1 MAVVATGFFD
11 GVHLG
16 HREVIKTLVSSA
28 RKKGEEALVVTF
40 DAHPRTVLQQDAG
53 RLRLL
58 TTPQE
63 RERLLLSLGV
73 DRVETI
79 PFSKQFASMDAE
91 SYIRNVLMDKF
102 KATSIILGYDNRL
115 GSDMLGVGEIGN
127 LCAGLGLKMEEVAP
141 YVMPDGTTV
150 SSTRIRNSLAGG
162 MVDYANDMLGYKYM
176 LTGVVVSGKQIGRT
190 IGFPTANT
198 LPSAP
203 LKLVPERGVYLTE
216 VDVLGGHFYGMT
228 NIGDVVETNIFDF
241 DESIYGLEL
250 TLRFISRIRDMRTMN
265 GLDDLK
271 SQLSAD
277 KLSALQMLNALNQL
291 SYLS

>member
-53 RLRLL
+53 KLRLL

-63 RERLLLSLGV
+63 RERLLRSLGV

-102 KATSIILGYDNRL
+102 NATSIILGYDNRL
-115 GSDMLGVGEIGN
+115 GSDMLGVKEIGN
-127 LCAGLGLKMEEVAP
+127 LCAELGLKMEEVAP

-150 SSTRIRNSLAGG
+150 SSTRIRNSLSDG
-162 MVDYANDMLGYKYM
+162 MVDYANDMLGYRYM

-228 NIGDVVETNIFDF
+228 NIGDIVETNIFDF

-277 KLSALQMLNALNQL
+277 KLSALQMLNALN
-291 SYLS
+291 

>member
-1 MAVVATGFFD
+1 
-11 GVHLG
+11 
-16 HREVIKTLVSSA
+16 
-28 RKKGEEALVVTF
+28 
-40 DAHPRTVLQQDAG
+40 
-53 RLRLL
+53 
-58 TTPQE
+58 
-63 RERLLLSLGV
+63 
-73 DRVETI
+73 
-79 PFSKQFASMDAE
+79 
-91 SYIRNVLMDKF
+91 
-102 KATSIILGYDNRL
+102 
-115 GSDMLGVGEIGN
+115 MLGVKEIGN
-127 LCAGLGLKMEEVAP
+127 LCAELGLKMEEVAP

-150 SSTRIRNSLAGG
+150 SSTRIRNSLSDG
-162 MVDYANDMLGYKYM
+162 MVDYANDMLGYRYM

-228 NIGDVVETNIFDF
+228 NIGDIVETNIFDF

-250 TLRFISRIRDMRTMN
+250 TLRFISRIRDMRTMS

-277 KLSALQMLNALNQL
+277 KSSALQMLNALN
-291 SYLS
+291 

>member
-91 SYIRNVLMDKF
+91 SYIRKVLMDKF
-102 KATSIILGYDNRL
+102 KATSIVLGYDNRL

-277 KLSALQMLNALNQL
+277 KLSALQMLNALN
-291 SYLS
+291 

>member
-53 RLRLL
+53 KLRLL

-250 TLRFISRIRDMRTMN
+250 TLRFISRIRDMRTMS

-277 KLSALQMLNALNQL
+277 KLSALQMLNALN
-291 SYLS
+291 

>member
-91 SYIRNVLMDKF
+91 SYIRDVLMDKF

-150 SSTRIRNSLAGG
+150 SSTRIRNSLSGG

-176 LTGVVVSGKQIGRT
+176 LTGVVVSAKQIGRT

-250 TLRFISRIRDMRTMN
+250 TLRFISRIRDMRTMS

-277 KLSALQMLNALNQL
+277 KLSALQMLNALN
-291 SYLS
+291 

>member
-53 RLRLL
+53 KLRLL

-102 KATSIILGYDNRL
+102 NATSIILGYDNRL
-115 GSDMLGVGEIGN
+115 GSDMLGVKEIEN
-127 LCAGLGLKMEEVAP
+127 LCAELGLKMEEVAP

-150 SSTRIRNSLAGG
+150 SSTRIRNSLSDG
-162 MVDYANDMLGYKYM
+162 MVDYANDMLGYRYM

-250 TLRFISRIRDMRTMN
+250 TLRFVSRIRDMRTMS

-277 KLSALQMLNALNQL
+277 KSSALQMLNALN
-291 SYLS
+291 

>member
-53 RLRLL
+53 KLRLL

-102 KATSIILGYDNRL
+102 NATSIIIGYDNRL
-115 GSDMLGVGEIGN
+115 GSDMLGVKEIGN
-127 LCAGLGLKMEEVAP
+127 LCAELGLKMEEVAP

-150 SSTRIRNSLAGG
+150 SSTRIRNSLSDG
-162 MVDYANDMLGYKYM
+162 MVDYANDMLGYRYM

-228 NIGDVVETNIFDF
+228 NIGDIVETNIFDF

-250 TLRFISRIRDMRTMN
+250 TLRFVSRIRDMRTMS

-277 KLSALQMLNALNQL
+277 KLSALQMLNALN
-291 SYLS
+291 

>member
-250 TLRFISRIRDMRTMN
+250 TLRFISRIRDMRIMS

>member
-73 DRVETI
+73 DKVETI
-79 PFSKQFASMDAE
+79 PFSRQFASMDAE
-91 SYIRNVLMDKF
+91 SYIRNVLLDKF
-102 KATSIILGYDNRL
+102 NATSIILGYDNRL
-115 GSDMLGVGEIGN
+115 GSDMLGVKEIGN
-127 LCAGLGLKMEEVAP
+127 LCAGLGLKMGEVAP
-141 YVMPDGTTV
+141 YMMPDGTTV

-216 VDVLGGHFYGMT
+216 VDVLGDHFYGMT

-277 KLSALQMLNALNQL
+277 KSSALQMLNALN
-291 SYLS
+291 

>member
-115 GSDMLGVGEIGN
+115 GSDMLGVKEIGN
-127 LCAGLGLKMEEVAP
+127 LCAGLGLTMEEIAP

-150 SSTRIRNSLAGG
+150 SSTRIRNSLSGG

-250 TLRFISRIRDMRTMN
+250 TLRFVSRIRDMRTMS

-277 KLSALQMLNALNQL
+277 KSSALQMLNALN
-291 SYLS
+291 

>member
-127 LCAGLGLKMEEVAP
+127 LCAGLGLKKEEVAP

-250 TLRFISRIRDMRTMN
+250 TLRFISRIRDMRTMS

>member
-115 GSDMLGVGEIGN
+115 GSDMLGVKEIGN
-127 LCAGLGLKMEEVAP
+127 LCAGLGLEMEEVAP

-150 SSTRIRNSLAGG
+150 SSTRIRNSRAGG

-176 LTGVVVSGKQIGRT
+176 LTGVVVSGRQIGRT

-216 VDVLGGHFYGMT
+216 VDALGGHFYGMT

-250 TLRFISRIRDMRTMN
+250 TLRFISRIRDMRTMS

-277 KLSALQMLNALNQL
+277 KLSALQMLNALN
-291 SYLS
+291 

>member
-115 GSDMLGVGEIGN
+115 GSDMLGVKEIGN
-127 LCAGLGLKMEEVAP
+127 LCAELGLKMEEVAP

-150 SSTRIRNSLAGG
+150 SSTRIRNSLSDG
-162 MVDYANDMLGYKYM
+162 MVDYANDMLGYRYM

-228 NIGDVVETNIFDF
+228 NIGDIVETNIFDF

-250 TLRFISRIRDMRTMN
+250 TLRFVSRIRDMRTMS

-277 KLSALQMLNALNQL
+277 KSSALQMLNALN
-291 SYLS
+291 

>member
-53 RLRLL
+53 KLRLL

-102 KATSIILGYDNRL
+102 NATSIILGYDNRL
-115 GSDMLGVGEIGN
+115 GSDMLGVKEIGH

-162 MVDYANDMLGYKYM
+162 MVDYANDMLGYRYM

-228 NIGDVVETNIFDF
+228 NIGDIVETNIFDF

-250 TLRFISRIRDMRTMN
+250 TLRFVSRIRDMRTMS

-277 KLSALQMLNALNQL
+277 KLSALQMLNALN
-291 SYLS
+291 

>member
-150 SSTRIRNSLAGG
+150 SSTRIRNTLSGG
-162 MVDYANDMLGYKYM
+162 MVDYANDMLGYRYM

-250 TLRFISRIRDMRTMN
+250 TLRFISRIRDMRTMS

-277 KLSALQMLNALNQL
+277 KLSALQMLNALN
-291 SYLS
+291 

>member
-53 RLRLL
+53 KLRLL

-102 KATSIILGYDNRL
+102 NATSIILGYDNRL
-115 GSDMLGVGEIGN
+115 GSDMLGVKEIGN
-127 LCAGLGLKMEEVAP
+127 LCAELGLKMEEVAP

-150 SSTRIRNSLAGG
+150 SSTRIRNSLSDG
-162 MVDYANDMLGYKYM
+162 MMDYANDMLGYRYM

-250 TLRFISRIRDMRTMN
+250 TLRFVSRIRDMRTMS

-277 KLSALQMLNALNQL
+277 KSSALQMLNALN
-291 SYLS
+291 

>member
-53 RLRLL
+53 KLRLL

-102 KATSIILGYDNRL
+102 NATSIILGYDNRL
-115 GSDMLGVGEIGN
+115 GSDMLGVKEIGN
-127 LCAGLGLKMEEVAP
+127 LCAELGLKMEEVAP

-150 SSTRIRNSLAGG
+150 SSTRIRNSLSGG
-162 MVDYANDMLGYKYM
+162 MVDYANDMLGYRYM

-228 NIGDVVETNIFDF
+228 NIGDIVETNIFDF

-250 TLRFISRIRDMRTMN
+250 TLRFVSRIRDMRTMS

-277 KLSALQMLNALNQL
+277 KSSALQMLNALN
-291 SYLS
+291 

>member
-79 PFSKQFASMDAE
+79 PFSRQFASMDAE

-102 KATSIILGYDNRL
+102 NATSIILGYDNRL
-115 GSDMLGVGEIGN
+115 GSDMLGVKEIGN
-127 LCAGLGLKMEEVAP
+127 LCAGLGLKMGEVAP
-141 YVMPDGTTV
+141 YMMPDGTTV

-277 KLSALQMLNALNQL
+277 KSSALQMLNALN
-291 SYLS
+291 

>member
-79 PFSKQFASMDAE
+79 PFSKQFASMEAE
-91 SYIRNVLMDKF
+91 SYIRKVLMDKF

-115 GSDMLGVGEIGN
+115 GSDMLGVKEIGN
-127 LCAGLGLKMEEVAP
+127 LCAGLGLTMEEIAP

-250 TLRFISRIRDMRTMN
+250 TLRFISRIRDMRTMS

-277 KLSALQMLNALNQL
+277 KLSALQMLNALN
-291 SYLS
+291 

>member
-53 RLRLL
+53 KLRLL

-115 GSDMLGVGEIGN
+115 GSDMLGVKEIGN
-127 LCAGLGLKMEEVAP
+127 LCAELGLKMEEVAP

-150 SSTRIRNSLAGG
+150 SSTRIRNSLSDG
-162 MVDYANDMLGYKYM
+162 MVDYANDMLGYRYM

-198 LPSAP
+198 MPSAP

-250 TLRFISRIRDMRTMN
+250 TLRFISRIRDMRTMS

-277 KLSALQMLNALNQL
+277 KLSALQMLNALN
-291 SYLS
+291 

>member
-73 DRVETI
+73 YRVETI

-115 GSDMLGVGEIGN
+115 GSDMLGVKEIGC

-250 TLRFISRIRDMRTMN
+250 TLRFISRIRDMRTMS

-277 KLSALQMLNALNQL
+277 KLSALQMLNALN
-291 SYLS
+291 

>member
-28 RKKGEEALVVTF
+28 RKKGEEALAVTF

-250 TLRFISRIRDMRTMN
+250 TLRFISRIRDMRTMS

-277 KLSALQMLNALNQL
+277 KLSALQMLNALN
-291 SYLS
+291 

>member
-102 KATSIILGYDNRL
+102 NATSIILGYDNRL
-115 GSDMLGVGEIGN
+115 GSDMLGVKEIGN
-127 LCAGLGLKMEEVAP
+127 LCAELGLKMEEVAP

-150 SSTRIRNSLAGG
+150 SSTRIRNSLSGG
-162 MVDYANDMLGYKYM
+162 MVDYANDMLGYRYM

-228 NIGDVVETNIFDF
+228 NIGDIVETNIFDF

-250 TLRFISRIRDMRTMN
+250 TLRFVSRIRDMRTMS

-277 KLSALQMLNALNQL
+277 KSSALQMLNALN
-291 SYLS
+291 

>member
-102 KATSIILGYDNRL
+102 NATSIILGYDNRL

-250 TLRFISRIRDMRTMN
+250 TLRFISRIRDMRTMS

-277 KLSALQMLNALNQL
+277 KLSALQMLNALN
-291 SYLS
+291 

>member
-91 SYIRNVLMDKF
+91 SYIRKVLMDKF

-250 TLRFISRIRDMRTMN
+250 TLRFISRIRDMRTMS

-277 KLSALQMLNALNQL
+277 KLSALQMLNALN
-291 SYLS
+291 

>member
-91 SYIRNVLMDKF
+91 SYIRNVLMDRF

-250 TLRFISRIRDMRTMN
+250 TLRFISRIRDMRTMS

-277 KLSALQMLNALNQL
+277 KLSALQMLNALN
-291 SYLS
+291 

>member
-102 KATSIILGYDNRL
+102 KATSIVLGYDNRL

-150 SSTRIRNSLAGG
+150 SSTRIRNSLSSG

-216 VDVLGGHFYGMT
+216 VDVLGDHFYGMT

-250 TLRFISRIRDMRTMN
+250 TLRFISRIRDMRTMS

-277 KLSALQMLNALNQL
+277 KLSALQMLNALN
-291 SYLS
+291 

>member
-102 KATSIILGYDNRL
+102 NATSIILGYDNRL
-115 GSDMLGVGEIGN
+115 GSDMLGVKEIGN
-127 LCAGLGLKMEEVAP
+127 LCAELGLKMEEVAP

-162 MVDYANDMLGYKYM
+162 MVDYANDMLGYRYM

-228 NIGDVVETNIFDF
+228 NIGDIVETNIFDF

-250 TLRFISRIRDMRTMN
+250 TLRFVSKIRDMRTMS

-277 KLSALQMLNALNQL
+277 KSSALQMLNALN
-291 SYLS
+291 Y

>member
-250 TLRFISRIRDMRTMN
+250 TLRFISRIRDMRTMS

-277 KLSALQMLNALNQL
+277 KLSALQMLNALN
-291 SYLS
+291 

>member
-53 RLRLL
+53 KLRLL

-102 KATSIILGYDNRL
+102 NATSIILGYDNRL
-115 GSDMLGVGEIGN
+115 GSDMLGVKEIGN
-127 LCAGLGLKMEEVAP
+127 LCAELGLKMEEVAP

-150 SSTRIRNSLAGG
+150 SSTRIRNSLSGG
-162 MVDYANDMLGYKYM
+162 MVDYANDMLGYRYM

-228 NIGDVVETNIFDF
+228 NIGDIVETNIFDF

-250 TLRFISRIRDMRTMN
+250 TLRFISRIRDMRTMS

-277 KLSALQMLNALNQL
+277 KSSALQMLNALN
-291 SYLS
+291 

>member
-53 RLRLL
+53 KLRLL

-79 PFSKQFASMDAE
+79 PFSKQFASMDAK

-102 KATSIILGYDNRL
+102 NATSIILGYDNRL
-115 GSDMLGVGEIGN
+115 GSDMLGVKEIGN
-127 LCAGLGLKMEEVAP
+127 LCAELGLKMEEVAP

-150 SSTRIRNSLAGG
+150 SSTRIRNSLSDG

-203 LKLVPERGVYLTE
+203 LKLVPERGVYLTD

-228 NIGDVVETNIFDF
+228 NIGDIVETNIFDF

-250 TLRFISRIRDMRTMN
+250 TLRFISRIRDMRTMS

-277 KLSALQMLNALNQL
+277 KSSALQMLNALN
-291 SYLS
+291 

>member
-53 RLRLL
+53 KLRLL

-102 KATSIILGYDNRL
+102 NATSIILGYDNRL
-115 GSDMLGVGEIGN
+115 GSDMLGVKEIGN
-127 LCAGLGLKMEEVAP
+127 LCAELGLKMEEVTP

-150 SSTRIRNSLAGG
+150 SSTRIRNSLSDG
-162 MVDYANDMLGYKYM
+162 MVDYANDMLGYRYM

-250 TLRFISRIRDMRTMN
+250 TLRFVSRIRDMRTMS
-265 GLDDLK
+265 GLYDLK

-277 KLSALQMLNALNQL
+277 KSSALQMLNALN
-291 SYLS
+291 

>member
-53 RLRLL
+53 KLRLL

-63 RERLLLSLGV
+63 RERLLLSIGV

-91 SYIRNVLMDKF
+91 SYIRNVLIDKF
-102 KATSIILGYDNRL
+102 NATSIILGYDNRL
-115 GSDMLGVGEIGN
+115 GSDMLGVKEIGN
-127 LCAGLGLKMEEVAP
+127 LCAELGLKMEEVAP

-150 SSTRIRNSLAGG
+150 SSTRIRNSLSDG
-162 MVDYANDMLGYKYM
+162 MVDYANDMLGYRYM

-250 TLRFISRIRDMRTMN
+250 TLRFVSRIRDMRTMS

-277 KLSALQMLNALNQL
+277 KSSALQMLNALN
-291 SYLS
+291 

>member
-53 RLRLL
+53 KLRLL

-102 KATSIILGYDNRL
+102 NATSIILGYDNRL
-115 GSDMLGVGEIGN
+115 GSDMLGVKEIGN
-127 LCAGLGLKMEEVAP
+127 LCAELGLKMEEVAP

-150 SSTRIRNSLAGG
+150 SSTRIRNSLSDG
-162 MVDYANDMLGYKYM
+162 MVDYANDMLGYRYM

-228 NIGDVVETNIFDF
+228 NIGDIVETNIFDF

-250 TLRFISRIRDMRTMN
+250 TLRFVSRIRDMRTMS

-277 KLSALQMLNALNQL
+277 KSSALQMLNALN
-291 SYLS
+291 

>member
-53 RLRLL
+53 KLRLL

-115 GSDMLGVGEIGN
+115 GSDMLGVKEIGN
-127 LCAGLGLKMEEVAP
+127 LCAELGLKMEEVAP

-150 SSTRIRNSLAGG
+150 SSTRIRNSLSDG
-162 MVDYANDMLGYKYM
+162 MVDYANDMLGYRYM

-228 NIGDVVETNIFDF
+228 NIGDIVETNIFDF

-250 TLRFISRIRDMRTMN
+250 TLRFVSRIRDMRTMS

-277 KLSALQMLNALNQL
+277 KSSALQMLNALN
-291 SYLS
+291 Y

>member
-53 RLRLL
+53 KLRLL

-102 KATSIILGYDNRL
+102 NATSIILGYDNRL
-115 GSDMLGVGEIGN
+115 GSDMLGVKEIGN
-127 LCAGLGLKMEEVAP
+127 LCAELGLKMEEVAP

-150 SSTRIRNSLAGG
+150 SSTRIRNSLSDG
-162 MVDYANDMLGYKYM
+162 MVDYANDMLGYRYM

-228 NIGDVVETNIFDF
+228 NIGDIVETNIFDF

-250 TLRFISRIRDMRTMN
+250 TLRFVSRIRDMRTMS

-277 KLSALQMLNALNQL
+277 KSSALQMLNALN
-291 SYLS
+291 Y

>member
-63 RERLLLSLGV
+63 RELLLLSLGV

-91 SYIRNVLMDKF
+91 SYIRDVLMDKF
-102 KATSIILGYDNRL
+102 EATSIILGYDNRL

-250 TLRFISRIRDMRTMN
+250 TLRFISRIRDMRTMS

-277 KLSALQMLNALNQL
+277 KLSALQMLNALN
-291 SYLS
+291 

>member
-79 PFSKQFASMDAE
+79 PFSKQFASVDAE

-150 SSTRIRNSLAGG
+150 SSTRIRNSLSGG

-176 LTGVVVSGKQIGRT
+176 LTGVVVSGKQIGRI

-216 VDVLGGHFYGMT
+216 VDVLGDHFYGMT

-250 TLRFISRIRDMRTMN
+250 TLRFISRIRDMRTMS

-277 KLSALQMLNALNQL
+277 KLSALQMLNALN
-291 SYLS
+291 

>member
-28 RKKGEEALVVTF
+28 HKKGEEALVVTF

-53 RLRLL
+53 KLRLL

-63 RERLLLSLGV
+63 RERLLRSLGV

-102 KATSIILGYDNRL
+102 NATSIILGYDNRL
-115 GSDMLGVGEIGN
+115 GSDMLGVKEIGN
-127 LCAGLGLKMEEVAP
+127 LCAELGLKMEEVAP

-150 SSTRIRNSLAGG
+150 SSTRIRNSLSGG
-162 MVDYANDMLGYKYM
+162 MVDYANDMLGYRYM

-228 NIGDVVETNIFDF
+228 NIGDIVETNIFDF

-250 TLRFISRIRDMRTMN
+250 TLRFISRIRDMRTMS

-277 KLSALQMLNALNQL
+277 KSSALQMLNALN
-291 SYLS
+291 Y